1 MPMQQKLIHY
11 TTVHKGIHKGVIMS
25 NNFKLYLFFFSYL
38 FTIYLANLLIIYIGF
53 VSVGFGLTAPAGV
66 YAAGLAFSLRDGLQE
81 YGSKR
86 YVIIAII
93 LGSILSFFLNAELAL
108 ASASAFLVSELLDYA
123 VYTPIKKYSI
133 IIAVLLSNT
142 VGAFVD
148 SAIFLSLAFGSL
160 EFIYGQFF
168 GKMWITLV
176 TVVLML
182 AYKYIRNRKTI
193 L

>member
-1 MPMQQKLIHY
+1 MLQKLIHY
-11 TTVHKGIHKGVIMS
+11 TAVHKGLHKGVIMS
-25 NNFKLYLFFFSYL
+25 NTFKLYFFFFSYL

-53 VSVGFGLTAPAGV
+53 VPVGFGLTAPAGV

-81 YGSKR
+81 YGGKKH
-86 YVIIAII
+86 VIVAII
-93 LGSILSFFLNAELAL
+93 LGSILSFFLNAELAF
-108 ASASAFLVSELLDYA
+108 ASASAFLISEILDYA

-160 EFIYGQFF
+160 DFIYGQFF
-168 GKMWITLV
+168 GKMWITLA
-176 TVVLML
+176 TVMIVFV
-182 AYKYIRNRKTI
+182 YRYIYNRKI
-193 L
+193 AL

>member
-1 MPMQQKLIHY
+1 
-11 TTVHKGIHKGVIMS
+11 MS
-25 NNFKLYLFFFSYL
+25 NTFKLYFFFFSYL

-53 VSVGFGLTAPAGV
+53 VPVGFGLTAPAGV

-81 YGSKR
+81 YGGKKH
-86 YVIIAII
+86 VIVAII
-93 LGSILSFFLNAELAL
+93 LGSILSFFLNAELAF
-108 ASASAFLVSELLDYA
+108 ASASAFLISEILDYA

-160 EFIYGQFF
+160 DFIYGQFF
-168 GKMWITLV
+168 GKMWITLA
-176 TVVLML
+176 TVMIVFV
-182 AYKYIRNRKTI
+182 YRYIYNRKI
-193 L
+193 AL

>member
-1 MPMQQKLIHY
+1 MLQKLIHY
-11 TTVHKGIHKGVIMS
+11 TAVHKGLHKGVIMS
-25 NNFKLYLFFFSYL
+25 NTFKLYFFFFSYL

-53 VSVGFGLTAPAGV
+53 VPVGFGLTAPAGV

-81 YGSKR
+81 YGGKKH
-86 YVIIAII
+86 VIVAII
-93 LGSILSFFLNAELAL
+93 LGSILSFFLNAELAF
-108 ASASAFLVSELLDYA
+108 ASASAFLISEILDYA

-133 IIAVLLSNT
+133 IAAVLISNIA
-142 VGAFVD
+142 GSFVD

-176 TVVLML
+176 AVVLML